1 MKRLIYFLIILAA
14 LITGALLGA
23 HSAFAFPDA
32 KGTSVLTGVVIGPN
46 DKPVAHAAV
55 SYQSS
60 GGNAAHAVHTDSRGR
75 FTIYKLPA
83 DNYDLRASANG
94 IFSEWEKNVTIH
106 AGQTRS
112 VTLHLIYAKQ
122 MPKVAISVT
131 KSGRLADYSC
141 NSSARSCRSVADTSE
156 IAQTS
161 IPCARE

>member
-1 MKRLIYFLIILAA
+1 MKRPVYFFAIALALPVGTLLVARPALAA
-14 LITGALLGA
+14 
-23 HSAFAFPDA
+23 HEA
-32 KGTSVLTGVVIGPN
+32 KGTSVLTGVVIGAN

-60 GGNAAHAVHTDSRGR
+60 GGNAAHAIHTDAHGR
-75 FTIYKLPA
+75 FTITKLAA

-122 MPKVAISVT
+122 MPKVA
-131 KSGRLADYSC
+131 
-141 NSSARSCRSVADTSE
+141 SSASKNN
-156 IAQTS
+156 
-161 IPCARE
+161 